1 MSGLVNNYQ
10 KLMMERIAID
20 KMALNNNTLNA
31 AYRDS
36 SETVTA
42 RYYEYIALLF
52 TAILLIM
59 LFFRFAGNSGVQSGG
74 GNNFNITAFKV
85 LIIIFF
91 FIFYFNH
98 KKIYNKIFIM

>member
-1 MSGLVNNYQ
+1 
-10 KLMMERIAID
+10 MER
-20 KMALNNNTLNA
+20 LNNNTIEA
-31 AYRDS
+31 AYKDS
-36 SETVTA
+36 SEIVNA

-59 LFFRFAGNSGVQSGG
+59 LFFRFVGNSGVQSGG
-74 GNNFNITAFKV
+74 GNKFNITSFKV

-98 KKIYNKIFIM
+98 KKIYNKFSM